1 MPKGIFRGATLAVG
15 TVPVPFRVTD
25 CVPGVALSDTCNV
38 AVRGPVAVGVK
49 VTPMTQV
56 PLVAATT
63 EPFAQLVPVAVTM
76 AKSPAFVPMMVT
88 AFDARVTVAL
98 PVLLKVTVVVPLVV
112 LIR

>member
-1 MPKGIFRGATLAVG
+1 MFKGATLAVG
-15 TVPVPFRVTD
+15 VVPVPFSVTD

-38 AVRGPVAVGVK
+38 AVRGPMAVGLK

-63 EPFAQLVPVAVTM
+63 RPFAQLVPVVATM
-76 AKSPAFVPMMVT
+76 VKSPAFVPVMVT
-88 AFDARVTVAL
+88 ALEAARVTAAL

-112 LIR
+112 LTR

>member
-1 MPKGIFRGATLAVG
+1 MFKGATLAVG
-15 TVPVPFRVTD
+15 VVPVPLSVTD

-38 AVRGPVAVGVK
+38 AVRCPMAVGLK

-63 EPFAQLVPVAVTM
+63 SPFAQLVPAAATI
-76 AKSPAFVPMMVT
+76 AKSPGFVPVIVT
-88 AFDARVTVAL
+88 ALEAERVTAAL
-98 PVLLKVTVVVPLVV
+98 PELLKVTVVVPLVV